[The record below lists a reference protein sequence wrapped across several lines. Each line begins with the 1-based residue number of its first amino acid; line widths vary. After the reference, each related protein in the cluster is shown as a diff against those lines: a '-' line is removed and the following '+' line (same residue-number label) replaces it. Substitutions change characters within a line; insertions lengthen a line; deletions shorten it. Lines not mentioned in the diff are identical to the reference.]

1 VVPSKQL
8 TNQGRDLAAARHD
21 LKDSKDYTCASACFF
36 IFVAGIHRSS
46 SDRGNHGPAILGIHS
61 PTLSQND
68 LSKVAPNL
76 ATAANGRIRTIIES
90 YLKVMDVPAKYVEE
104 IYSAPTSRVRWIRND
119 EFESN
124 FAGFI
129 PALNALV
136 KAKCGT
142 HPDQAEPSHQPPKV
156 NVQVQQDC
164 ETRIRED
171 LASSAFK
178 DAAKG
183 QNDENSMLNSLP
195 QGASN

>member
-1 VVPSKQL
+1 M
-8 TNQGRDLAAARHD
+8 
-21 LKDSKDYTCASACFF
+21 
-36 IFVAGIHRSS
+36 
-46 SDRGNHGPAILGIHS
+46 
-61 PTLSQND
+61 
-68 LSKVAPNL
+68 
-76 ATAANGRIRTIIES
+76 E
-90 YLKVMDVPAKYVEE
+90 VPAKYVEE

-129 PALNALV
+129 PELNALV

-164 ETRIRED
+164 ETKIREE

-183 QNDENSMLNSLP
+183 TTRDVS
-195 QGASN
+195 GGHSNKSIAEQLGLQRQ